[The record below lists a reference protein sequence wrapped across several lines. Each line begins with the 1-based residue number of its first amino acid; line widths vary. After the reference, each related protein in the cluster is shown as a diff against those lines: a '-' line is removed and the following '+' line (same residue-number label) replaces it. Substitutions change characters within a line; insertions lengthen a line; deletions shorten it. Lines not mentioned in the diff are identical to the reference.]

1 MTDLPSPKTA
11 RVARAIG
18 KAMHFL
24 VPLAVIVAGVMA
36 ARHMM
41 ETAPKAQRVKPPKQ
55 ARLVEVQ
62 TVAAANHR
70 IQIEGMGTVVAAKEV
85 DVAPRISGMIATM
98 ATELVPGGR
107 FRAGETLVELDAE
120 DFRIALRQREAA
132 VIQARSRLDQEAGLQ
147 AVARREFEMLGQQA
161 AGEDRALMLREP
173 QLASARAELAA
184 AEAALEQARLNLD
197 RTKVTAPF
205 NAFVRQRMA
214 QAGMQAGPAT
224 PLARLTGTD
233 EYWVE
238 VLVPAASL
246 AWIDF
251 PKDGAAG
258 GPVTLTQPKTWPA
271 GASRTGLVLRLL
283 GDLEP
288 AGRMARVLVSVADP
302 ESLEPANAGQPRLLL
317 GDYVQARIEGR
328 EHAGVIALDRRFVRE
343 GGQVWV
349 MGDNDLLDIRML
361 DLLHTGR
368 DQVLVRGGLKD
379 GDRVVTTDLSTAVAG
394 MALRLAGA
402 APGKSP

>member
-24 VPLAVIVAGVMA
+24 VPLVVIVAGVLA
-36 ARHMM
+36 ARRMI
-41 ETAPKAQRVKPPKQ
+41 ETAPKAKRVPPPKQ

-62 TVAAANHR
+62 AVAAADHR
-70 IQIEGMGTVVAAKEV
+70 IQVEGMGTVVAAKEV
-85 DVAPRISGMIATM
+85 DVAPRITGMIASV
-98 ATELVPGGR
+98 APELVPGGR
-107 FRAGETLVELDAE
+107 FRAGAVLAE
-120 DFRIALRQREAA
+120 IDGEDYRIILRQREAA

-147 AVARREFEMLGQQA
+147 AVARREFELLGQQA
-161 AGEDRALMLREP
+161 APEDRALMLREP
-173 QLASARAELAA
+173 QLAAARADLAA
-184 AEAALEQARLNLD
+184 AEAALEQARLNLE

-214 QAGMQAGPAT
+214 QEGAQVGPST

-251 PKDGAAG
+251 PAGGAAG
-258 GPVTLTQPKTWPA
+258 DPVTITQPKTWPA
-271 GASRTGLVLRLL
+271 GASRTGRVLRLL
-283 GDLEP
+283 GDLDP

-302 ESLEPANAGQPRLLL
+302 EALEPANIGQPRLLL
-317 GDYVQARIEGR
+317 GDYVQASIQGR
-328 EHAGVIALDRRFVRE
+328 EQSGLIALDRRYVRE
-343 GGQVWV
+343 GGRVWV
-349 MGDNDLLDIRML
+349 MGGDDRLEIREI

-368 DQVLVRGGLKD
+368 DTVLVRSGLKD

-394 MALRLAGA
+394 MPLRLAGA
-402 APGKSP
+402 TSGTSP